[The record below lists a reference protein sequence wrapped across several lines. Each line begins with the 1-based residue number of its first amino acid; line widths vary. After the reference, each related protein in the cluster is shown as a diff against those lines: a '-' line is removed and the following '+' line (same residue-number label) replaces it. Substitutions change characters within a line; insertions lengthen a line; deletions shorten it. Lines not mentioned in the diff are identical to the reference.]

1 MPARSSRHR
10 VTAPRPCPA
19 ATPPVSTT
27 TARSP
32 TRRRWTTPCMIRRC
46 TRRRSSTPQY
56 MTHQYTTA
64 RCTTRHCTTT
74 QSTKPCT
81 PIRVWMPISGSNA
94 VLRGLDLDADVHLVD
109 ASPQNRVRDE
119 PPGMPP
125 IALDDR
131 VVYGS
136 GFLLG

>member
-32 TRRRWTTPCMIRRC
+32 TRRRWTTPC
-46 TRRRSSTPQY
+46 
-56 MTHQYTTA
+56 TTA

-109 ASPQNRVRDE
+109 ASPQNRMRDE

>member
-1 MPARSSRHR
+1 MLARSSRHR

-19 ATPPVSTT
+19 ATPPVSRT
-27 TARSP
+27 TARSA
-32 TRRRWTTPCMIRRC
+32 TRRRSITPCTIRRC
-46 TRRRSSTPQY
+46 TRRRSSTPRYMTHQY

-64 RCTTRHCTTT
+64 RTTT
-74 QSTKPCT
+74 ARSTKPCT

-109 ASPQNRVRDE
+109 ASPQNRMRDE

-125 IALDDR
+125 IALDDC